1 MVALPEPRPETPRQA
16 ERRQAIENV
25 QRNLLGRQLM
35 ADELTP
41 AGLAARQR
49 EGLET
54 LKGVGV
60 GLPAGLLGLPA
71 DLLALLFRDAPSLLN
86 KLVTGEP
93 LDIEERGQFAK
104 AFDAFQKVAGAEAIG
119 RAMGFGEDMDA
130 ESESGDA
137 ASRAGMNPFRQGM
150 LAGEFLADP
159 FLAFKGIGALLKAGS
174 RTDTPA
180 TRSTDLAP
188 VETEQQPVRFNT
200 TGDISLSDL
209 PRSEVTGLPVL
220 RTEVTQRMA
229 TPEETAAFQRG
240 EDPAAQSVR
249 PTEVDRGDFAD
260 VMMQLEEEEAD
271 DLMAALVSNDRGYA
285 ADIAGELLSR
295 RRGDDLGAAAD
306 PVNDAVLSDVRSQLA
321 DEAEMFVERFMGLDV
336 AELTPETPVTVFRVG
351 DIQPG
356 EVQSF
361 SLSRSIEGRQ
371 LPGQRIRERRGEER
385 QPLVEYTVRAGDIL
399 AAPNA
404 TFRGGRGTEDE
415 VEVLIDSANVT
426 PNQTIEGEFTATPAT
441 APEGDEANQLFDA
454 ASQARAL
461 DDVENTQQAT
471 PAQPRTPGPEVG
483 IGRTRQADEAMGDL
497 DPAVPEFT
505 YDSLMSLPG
514 YRRKP
519 DRNSQNMVYT
529 VDDTGEFG
537 EKVDNF
543 SPVLTNLHAQEEMK
557 KIPEAGIRPSELDK
571 RLLKGAMKAEYKDS
585 PFQDELLRLADEG
598 NNKIQSVTAIEKA
611 EEFLPQVR
619 SRMFRLKNHSE
630 DFVNNKT
637 PYRERGIPYIGDV
650 DENGQITRVGAPSNY
665 HPSLE
670 RVADDGALF
679 VFSTNKPDSIAFN
692 DGSSLDDIPSVM
704 AGHDYGFAG
713 PPGGKKIP
721 GYFGWARTYIVT
733 TPDEKRYLVV
743 NEIQSN
749 AIRDYDM
756 GSGVEMPKEE
766 GYRMKLED
774 EDGNV
779 ETIFVQNPDN
789 KYQLPDIDGPEVKA
803 IEDRAAAENKT
814 IKDMQVVRKIQK
826 VKTFDERL
834 DAFFESPASQG
845 ASGDA
850 TSYGESGK
858 VRIPYDAEA
867 KKFEKVAEKLF
878 PEEITKSNRF
888 ENELIDLDNKTEAL
902 FDATMVD
909 STRHPYIALSPR
921 GRRLPEITTR
931 SFLLQN
937 KDDLATVLPL
947 PGESDFFSG
956 LSNTGG
962 DFTAVDN
969 YVLDY
974 IENNRSFIEGM
985 IESSLRSAGQ
995 PTTVQNV
1002 EKHIRQLKRGMTPA
1016 AREVADNNI
1025 TPAEFKERVF
1035 REITTDEVYGRQGIA
1050 HAALTEVL
1058 GEIDPAVG
1066 KILKGEDESWLNLTK
1081 DESVPEFGTPTRD
1094 KIKEMVASFS
1104 PETKVKLS
1112 KAYAD
1117 KLDELEQ
1124 TYGGGILEET
1134 RIFLDLDDLLSDVH
1148 LESILAQSIGGLGHR
1163 HNRGVFDIM
1172 KFDKRRAEIMQS
1184 GDVLSDAEKST
1195 LMDNARETAEAQGID
1210 LEKVDAF
1217 NKVKQYTGSGNQT
1230 GFILPPPFKN
1240 QSDYFRYAV
1249 RSIIKTAKEE
1259 DDINGVV
1266 FFSGADMFKTHGGDA
1281 IGKDAYFNT
1290 YEKTVDKAL
1299 KEFEDNGGTVR
1310 RNVNKRDENGNLVDP
1325 DPNNIFSTKDGPNVA
1340 GRPPVLFASDGE
1352 GLRII
1357 DFDDSGNTKAATRE
1371 IRRAK
1376 GGEVDLRP
1384 RKMIHSGIG
1393 ALAREVM

>member
-25 QRNLLGRQLM
+25 QRSLLGRQLM

-54 LKGVGV
+54 LKGAAVGI
-60 GLPAGLLGLPA
+60 PTGLLGIPA
-71 DLLALLFRDAPSLLN
+71 DLLALLLRDAPNLVRKLMGGESLSEDEQG
-86 KLVTGEP
+86 VIARAATAIQ
-93 LDIEERGQFAK
+93 DT
-104 AFDAFQKVAGAEAIG
+104 AGAEALA
-119 RAMGFGEDMDA
+119 RAAGFGEDLDA
-130 ESESGDA
+130 ESEGGDA

-150 LAGEFLADP
+150 LFGEFLADP
-159 FLAFKGIGALLKAGS
+159 FLAFKGISSLLKAGS

-180 TRSTDLAP
+180 TRSTDLVP

-229 TPEETAAFQRG
+229 TQEETDAF
-240 EDPAAQSVR
+240 
-249 PTEVDRGDFAD
+249 
-260 VMMQLEEEEAD
+260 M
-271 DLMAALVSNDRGYA
+271 
-285 ADIAGELLSR
+285 
-295 RRGDDLGAAAD
+295 RGDDPSEFA
-306 PVNDAVLSDVRSQLA
+306 
-321 DEAEMFVERFMGLDV
+321 
-336 AELTPETPVTVFRVG
+336 
-351 DIQPG
+351 PG
-356 EVQSF
+356 
-361 SLSRSIEGRQ
+361 R
-371 LPGQRIRERRGEER
+371 
-385 QPLVEYTVRAGDIL
+385 TD
-399 AAPNA
+399 
-404 TFRGGRGTEDE
+404 D
-415 VEVLIDSANVT
+415 
-426 PNQTIEGEFTATPAT
+426 TIEGEFTSTPGT

-461 DDVENTQQAT
+461 ENVEDSAQQAAASTQQVEAF
-471 PAQPRTPGPEVG
+471 PEVG
-483 IGRTRQADEAMGDL
+483 IGTMPSADEALGD
-497 DPAVPEFT
+497 AVPEFT

-557 KIPEAGIRPSELDK
+557 KIPESGIRPSELDK

-630 DFVNNKT
+630 DFVNDKT

-704 AGHDYGFAG
+704 SGHDYGFSG
-713 PPGGKKIP
+713 QDGKNIP

-766 GYRMKLED
+766 GYRFKLED

-789 KYQLPDIDGPEVKA
+789 KYQFPDVNGPEIQA
-803 IEDRAAAENKT
+803 IRDRAAAENKT
-814 IKDMQVVRKIQK
+814 IREMEPVRKIQK

-867 KKFEKVAEKLF
+867 KKFQKVAEKVF
-878 PEEITKSNRF
+878 PEEITKSNRL

-902 FDATMVD
+902 FEYTILD
-909 STRHPYIALSPR
+909 STKHPYIALSSR
-921 GRRLPEITTR
+921 GNRLPEITTR

-937 KDDLATVLPL
+937 KNDIGTVLPL
-947 PGESDFFSG
+947 ASDSDFFSG
-956 LSNTGG
+956 LRNTGG
-962 DFTAVDN
+962 DFSAVDD
-969 YVLDY
+969 YVRDY

-985 IESSLRSAGQ
+985 IESSLRRAGQ
-995 PTTVQNV
+995 PTTVENV
-1002 EKHIRQLKRGMTPA
+1002 EKNIRELRKGMTA
-1016 AREVADNNI
+1016 SAVDVANDVR

-1035 REITTDEVYGRQGIA
+1035 KQITTDEVYGRWGLAQ
-1050 HAALTEVL
+1050 AALTEAL

-1081 DESVPEFGTPTRD
+1081 DESVAESGTPARA

-1104 PETKVKLS
+1104 PETKAKLS

-1124 TYGGGILEET
+1124 TYGGGVLEDT
-1134 RIFLDLDDLLSDVH
+1134 RIYLDPDNLLSDIQF
-1148 LESILAQSIGGLGHR
+1148 ETILSMSIGGLGHR
-1163 HNRGVFDIM
+1163 YNRGVFDVM
-1172 KFDKRRAEIMQS
+1172 KFDKKRAEIMQS

-1210 LEKVDAF
+1210 LDKVDAF

-1249 RSIIKTAKEE
+1249 RSIIKAAKEE

-1393 ALAREVM
+1393 AMAKEVM

>member
-25 QRNLLGRQLM
+25 QRSLLGRQLYGS
-35 ADELTP
+35 ELTP
-41 AGLAARQR
+41 AGLAARRR
-49 EGLET
+49 EGIEA
-54 LKGVGV
+54 LKGMGV

-71 DLLALLFRDAPSLLN
+71 DLLALLVRDAPSLLN

-104 AFDAFQKVAGAEAIG
+104 AFDAFQKVAGAEAIA
-119 RAMGFGEDMDA
+119 RAMGFGENLDA
-130 ESESGDA
+130 ESEGSDA

-150 LAGEFLADP
+150 LTTELVADP
-159 FLAFKGIGALLKAGS
+159 FLAFKGISSLLKAGS

-180 TRSTDLAP
+180 TRSTDLVP

-229 TPEETAAFQRG
+229 TQEEIDAF
-240 EDPAAQSVR
+240 
-249 PTEVDRGDFAD
+249 
-260 VMMQLEEEEAD
+260 M
-271 DLMAALVSNDRGYA
+271 
-285 ADIAGELLSR
+285 
-295 RRGDDLGAAAD
+295 RGDDPSEFA
-306 PVNDAVLSDVRSQLA
+306 
-321 DEAEMFVERFMGLDV
+321 
-336 AELTPETPVTVFRVG
+336 
-351 DIQPG
+351 PG
-356 EVQSF
+356 
-361 SLSRSIEGRQ
+361 R
-371 LPGQRIRERRGEER
+371 
-385 QPLVEYTVRAGDIL
+385 TD
-399 AAPNA
+399 
-404 TFRGGRGTEDE
+404 D
-415 VEVLIDSANVT
+415 
-426 PNQTIEGEFTATPAT
+426 TIEGEFTSTPGT

-461 DDVENTQQAT
+461 DDVEDTQQAT

-483 IGRTRQADEAMGDL
+483 IGATRQADEAMGGL

-704 AGHDYGFAG
+704 SGHDYGFSG
-713 PPGGKKIP
+713 QDGKSIP

-733 TPDEKRYLVV
+733 TPDGKRYLVV

-766 GYRMKLED
+766 GYRFKLED

-789 KYQLPDIDGPEVKA
+789 KYQFPDINGPEIQA
-803 IEDRAAAENKT
+803 IRDRAAAENKT
-814 IKDMQVVRKIQK
+814 IREMEPVRKIQK

-845 ASGDA
+845 AAGDT

-867 KKFEKVAEKLF
+867 KKFEKVAEKVF
-878 PEEITKSNRF
+878 PEEITKSNRL

-902 FDATMVD
+902 FDYTILD
-909 STRHPYIALSPR
+909 STKHPYIALSPR
-921 GRRLPEITTR
+921 GNRLPEITTR

-937 KDDLATVLPL
+937 KNDIGTVLPL
-947 PGESDFFSG
+947 ASDSNFFSG
-956 LSNTGG
+956 LRNTGG
-962 DFTAVDN
+962 DFSAVDD
-969 YVLDY
+969 YVRDY

-995 PTTVQNV
+995 PTTVENV
-1002 EKHIRQLKRGMTPA
+1002 EKNIKQLRKGMTA
-1016 AREVADNNI
+1016 SAVDVANDVT
-1025 TPAEFKERVF
+1025 TPAEFKEKVF
-1035 REITTDEVYGRQGIA
+1035 KQITNDEVYGRQGLA
-1050 HAALTEVL
+1050 QAALTEAL

-1081 DESVPEFGTPTRD
+1081 DESVPESNTPARA

-1104 PETKVKLS
+1104 PETKAKLS

-1124 TYGGGILEET
+1124 TYGGGVLEDT
-1134 RIFLDLDDLLSDVH
+1134 RIYLDPDNLLSDIQF
-1148 LESILAQSIGGLGHR
+1148 ETILSMSIGGLGHR
-1163 HNRGVFDIM
+1163 YNRGVFDVM

-1259 DDINGVV
+1259 DDINGVI
-1266 FFSGADMFKTHGGDA
+1266 FLSGADMFKTHGGDA

-1310 RNVNKRDENGNLVDP
+1310 RNVNKRDENGNLVDS

-1393 ALAREVM
+1393 AMAKEVM

>member
-150 LAGEFLADP
+150 LFGEFIADP

-180 TRSTDLAP
+180 TRSTDLVSDTPQVGFTGEVELP
-188 VETEQQPVRFNT
+188 VIPEEVAQQPTRLQA
-200 TGDISLSDL
+200 TGDITDTPTITVPGFEGEILDFTRPDADPALGEMELFQFEGDMIHTATGTRIPAGSTVRGDITDFESARGRDASL
-209 PRSEVTGLPVL
+209 VN
-220 RTEVTQRMA
+220 RTEFTQRMA
-229 TPEETAAFQRG
+229 TQEEMD
-240 EDPAAQSVR
+240 E
-249 PTEVDRGDFAD
+249 FARE
-260 VMMQLEEEEAD
+260 QFT
-271 DLMAALVSNDRGYA
+271 S
-285 ADIAGELLSR
+285 
-295 RRGDDLGAAAD
+295 
-306 PVNDAVLSDVRSQLA
+306 
-321 DEAEMFVERFMGLDV
+321 
-336 AELTPETPVTVFRVG
+336 TPG
-351 DIQPG
+351 
-356 EVQSF
+356 
-361 SLSRSIEGRQ
+361 
-371 LPGQRIRERRGEER
+371 
-385 QPLVEYTVRAGDIL
+385 
-399 AAPNA
+399 
-404 TFRGGRGTEDE
+404 
-415 VEVLIDSANVT
+415 
-426 PNQTIEGEFTATPAT
+426 T

-461 DDVENTQQAT
+461 DDVEDTQQAT

-713 PPGGKKIP
+713 PPGGKNIP

-845 ASGDA
+845 AAGDA

-858 VRIPYDAEA
+858 VRIPYDADA

-902 FDATMVD
+902 FDATLVD

-962 DFTAVDN
+962 DFSAVDDYVRN
-969 YVLDY
+969 YVD
-974 IENNRSFIEGM
+974 NNQSFIEGM
-985 IESSLRSAGQ
+985 VESSLRSAGQ
-995 PTTVQNV
+995 PTTVENV
-1002 EKHIRQLKRGMTPA
+1002 EKHIRELKRGMTPA

-1035 REITTDEVYGRQGIA
+1035 REITIDEVYGRQGIA

-1104 PETKVKLS
+1104 PETKAKLS

-1340 GRPPVLFASDGE
+1340 GRPPVIFASDGE

-1393 ALAREVM
+1393 AMAKEVM

>member
-16 ERRQAIENV
+16 EKRQAIENV

-150 LAGEFLADP
+150 LTGEFLADP
-159 FLAFKGIGALLKAGS
+159 FLAVKGIGALLKAGS

-180 TRSTDLAP
+180 TRSTDLVPVGAP
-188 VETEQQPVRFNT
+188 DTPTTTVPGIEGEILDFTRPDANPDLGQAEFFQFEEDMFHIATGTRVPAGSTVRGSLDDFETAGGRDARFAN
-200 TGDISLSDL
+200 
-209 PRSEVTGLPVL
+209 

-229 TPEETAAFQRG
+229 TQEETDAF
-240 EDPAAQSVR
+240 S
-249 PTEVDRGDFAD
+249 
-260 VMMQLEEEEAD
+260 
-271 DLMAALVSNDRGYA
+271 S
-285 ADIAGELLSR
+285 
-295 RRGDDLGAAAD
+295 
-306 PVNDAVLSDVRSQLA
+306 
-321 DEAEMFVERFMGLDV
+321 
-336 AELTPETPVTVFRVG
+336 TPG
-351 DIQPG
+351 
-356 EVQSF
+356 
-361 SLSRSIEGRQ
+361 
-371 LPGQRIRERRGEER
+371 
-385 QPLVEYTVRAGDIL
+385 
-399 AAPNA
+399 
-404 TFRGGRGTEDE
+404 
-415 VEVLIDSANVT
+415 
-426 PNQTIEGEFTATPAT
+426 T

-461 DDVENTQQAT
+461 DDVEDTQQAT
-471 PAQPRTPGPEVG
+471 PAQQRTPGPEVG

-497 DPAVPEFT
+497 DPAVPELT

-557 KIPEAGIRPSELDK
+557 KIPRSGIRPSELDK
-571 RLLKGAMKAEYKDS
+571 RLLQGAMKAEYKDS

-598 NNKIQSVTAIEKA
+598 NKKIQSVTAIEKA
-611 EEFLPQVR
+611 EELIPQVR

-650 DENGQITRVGAPSNY
+650 DENGQIMSVGAPSNY
-665 HPSLE
+665 HPSLA

-704 AGHDYGFAG
+704 SGHDYGFSG
-713 PPGGKKIP
+713 QDGKKIP

-733 TPDEKRYLVV
+733 TPDGKRYLVV

-756 GSGVEMPKEE
+756 GSGIEMPKEE

-779 ETIFVQNPDN
+779 ETIFVQDPDN
-789 KYQLPDIDGPEVKA
+789 KFQLPDVNGPEVQA
-803 IEDRAAAENKT
+803 IRDRAAAENKT
-814 IKDMQVVRKIQK
+814 IRDMQVVRKMQK

-834 DAFFESPASQG
+834 DAFFESPSSQG
-845 ASGDA
+845 AAGDT

-867 KKFEKVAEKLF
+867 KEFEKVAEKVF
-878 PEEITKSNRF
+878 PEEITKSNLL

-902 FDATMVD
+902 FDYTILD
-909 STRHPYIALSPR
+909 STKHPYIALSPR
-921 GRRLPEITTR
+921 GTRLPEITTR

-956 LSNTGG
+956 LRNTGG
-962 DFTAVDN
+962 DFTAVND

-995 PTTVQNV
+995 PTTVENV
-1002 EKHIRQLKRGMTPA
+1002 EKHIRELRKGMTA
-1016 AREVADNNI
+1016 SAVDVANDVR
-1025 TPAEFKERVF
+1025 TPAEFKEKVF
-1035 REITTDEVYGRQGIA
+1035 NQITSDEVYGRQGLA
-1050 HAALTEVL
+1050 QAALTEAL

-1081 DESVPEFGTPTRD
+1081 DESVAESGSPARA

-1104 PETKVKLS
+1104 PETKAKLS

-1124 TYGGGILEET
+1124 TYGGGVLEDT
-1134 RIFLDLDDLLSDVH
+1134 RIYL
-1148 LESILAQSIGGLGHR
+1148 
-1163 HNRGVFDIM
+1163 
-1172 KFDKRRAEIMQS
+1172 
-1184 GDVLSDAEKST
+1184 
-1195 LMDNARETAEAQGID
+1195 
-1210 LEKVDAF
+1210 
-1217 NKVKQYTGSGNQT
+1217 
-1230 GFILPPPFKN
+1230 
-1240 QSDYFRYAV
+1240 
-1249 RSIIKTAKEE
+1249 
-1259 DDINGVV
+1259 
-1266 FFSGADMFKTHGGDA
+1266 
-1281 IGKDAYFNT
+1281 
-1290 YEKTVDKAL
+1290 
-1299 KEFEDNGGTVR
+1299 
-1310 RNVNKRDENGNLVDP
+1310 DP
-1325 DPNNIFSTKDGPNVA
+1325 DIFYRTFN
-1340 GRPPVLFASDGE
+1340 
-1352 GLRII
+1352 LRLS
-1357 DFDDSGNTKAATRE
+1357 F
-1371 IRRAK
+1371 
-1376 GGEVDLRP
+1376 P
-1384 RKMIHSGIG
+1384 
-1393 ALAREVM
+1393 